1 MDRDRYDVCIIGA
14 GVVGCAIA
22 REFMAR
28 RRPAPARLLVLEQH
42 ERPGE
47 ETSGRNSGV
56 LHSGIHEA
64 PFSLKARLAH
74 EGCRSAAAYA
84 LERGIPLLR
93 TGMLIVVSKEDIRR
107 GLWREISMLRR
118 LWVNAW
124 RTNTRVRFMTP
135 SALRAWEPQVRASCG
150 IAIPT
155 VSVIDSQAFVQSL
168 KTESE
173 AAGVEFAFGN
183 RVVGIE
189 ATGGSYLVST
199 DRQQIRVACLINAA
213 GLYADDMASLA
224 LHHDKY
230 TIRPLRGEYYEWMM
244 PEKAGSVGRPV
255 YPALPP
261 GATGKGIHV
270 SPRPDGRLYVGPNEV
285 SVQDKA
291 DYTSHK
297 TPPGLF
303 AEAVQ
308 KFLPALDERDLSW
321 AYSGIRPRVETTS
334 RSKSDFIVS
343 VDREDPLLVDLIGI
357 ESPGLSAAMAL
368 ARHVCDLPSLQRRFP
383 SG

>member
-1 MDRDRYDVCIIGA
+1 MNTYDVCIVGA

-22 REFMAR
+22 RELMGR
-28 RRPAPARLLVLEQH
+28 CRPVPIRLLVLEQYA
-42 ERPGE
+42 RPGE

-124 RTNTRVRFMTP
+124 RTSTRVRFITP

-150 IAIPT
+150 IAIPD

-168 KTESE
+168 KTDSE
-173 AAGVEFAFGN
+173 AAGAEFAFGN
-183 RVVGIE
+183 QVVGIE
-189 ATGGSYLVST
+189 ATGGSYRVST
-199 DRQQIRVACLINAA
+199 ARQQIQVACLINAA
-213 GLYADDMASLA
+213 GLYADEIASLA
-224 LHHDKY
+224 LHHNKY
-230 TIRPLRGEYYEWMM
+230 TIRPLRGEYYEVMTS
-244 PEKAGSVGRPV
+244 EKIGPIGRPV

-261 GATGKGIHV
+261 GATGKGIHL

-285 SVQDKA
+285 PVQDKA
-291 DYTSHK
+291 DYMSHK

-303 AEAVQ
+303 VDAVQ
-308 KFLPALDERDLSW
+308 KFCPALDERDLRW
-321 AYSGIRPRVETTS
+321 AYSGIRPRVTKDS
-334 RSKSDFIVS
+334 RSKRDFIV
-343 VDREDPLLVDLIGI
+343 
-357 ESPGLSAAMAL
+357 
-368 ARHVCDLPSLQRRFP
+368 
-383 SG
+383 

>member
-1 MDRDRYDVCIIGA
+1 MNTYDVCIVGA
-14 GVVGCAIA
+14 GVIGCAIA

-28 RRPAPARLLVLEQH
+28 RRPAPIRLLVLEQH

-56 LHSGIHEA
+56 LHSGIHEV

-93 TGMLIVVSKEDIRR
+93 TGMLIVVSTEDIRR
-107 GLWREISMLRR
+107 GLWREMSMLRR

-124 RTNTRVRFMTP
+124 RTNTRVKFMTP
-135 SALRAWEPQVRASCG
+135 SRVRAWEPQVRASCG
-150 IAIPT
+150 IAIPE

-168 KTESE
+168 KTESQ
-173 AAGVEFAFGN
+173 AVGAEFAFGN
-183 RVVGIE
+183 RVIGIE
-189 ATGGSYLVST
+189 ATGSSYLVST
-199 DRQQIRVACLINAA
+199 NRQQIQSMCVINAA
-213 GLYADDMASLA
+213 GLYADEIASLT
-224 LHHDKY
+224 LHHPQY
-230 TIRPLRGEYYEWMM
+230 TIRPLRGEYYEVVT
-244 PEKAGSVGRPV
+244 PGKAVCIGRPV
-255 YPALPP
+255 YPALPL

-270 SPRPDGRLYVGPNEV
+270 SPRPDGRLYIGPNES
-285 SVQDKA
+285 SVEDKA

-297 TPPGLF
+297 TPPRLF
-303 AEAVQ
+303 VDAVQ
-308 KFLPALDERDLSW
+308 KFFPALEERDLRW
-321 AYSGIRPRVETTS
+321 AYAGIRPRVETKG

-343 VDREDPLLVDLIGI
+343 VDRDDPLLVSLVGI

-368 ARHVCDLPSLQRRFP
+368 ARHVCDLPSLQKRFP

>member
-1 MDRDRYDVCIIGA
+1 MNTYDVCIVGA

-22 REFMAR
+22 REFMGR
-28 RRPAPARLLVLEQH
+28 HRPAPIRLLVLEQH
-42 ERPGE
+42 ARPGE

-64 PFSLKARLAH
+64 PCSLKARLAH
-74 EGCRSAAAYA
+74 EGCRSAVAYA
-84 LERGIPLLR
+84 LERGIPLIR

-118 LWVNAW
+118 LWFNAW
-124 RTNTRVRFMTP
+124 RTNQRVKFMTP

-150 IAIPT
+150 LAIPT
-155 VSVIDSQAFVQSL
+155 VAVIDSQAFVRSL
-168 KTESE
+168 QIDAE
-173 AAGVEFAFGN
+173 ATGAEFVFGN
-183 RVVGIE
+183 RVIDIE
-189 ATGGSYLVST
+189 EAGGLYLVST
-199 DRQQIRVACLINAA
+199 DHQRIRTACLINAA
-213 GLYADDMASLA
+213 GLYADEIAFHA
-224 LHHDKY
+224 LHHHKY
-230 TIRPLRGEYYEWMM
+230 TIHPLRGEYYEVIT
-244 PEKAGSVGRPV
+244 PEKTGLVGRPV

-261 GATGKGIHV
+261 GATGKGIHL
-270 SPRPDGRLYVGPNEV
+270 SPRPGGRLYIGPNEV

-303 AEAVQ
+303 AEAVR
-308 KFLPALDERDLSW
+308 KFLPALDERDLRW
-321 AYSGIRPRVETTS
+321 AYSGIRPRVETNR

-368 ARHVCDLPSLQRRFP
+368 ARHVCDLPSLKKRFP

>member
-1 MDRDRYDVCIIGA
+1 MKTYDVCIVGA

-22 REFMAR
+22 REFMAQ
-28 RRPAPARLLVLEQH
+28 RRPASARLLVLEQH
-42 ERPGE
+42 ESSGE

-64 PFSLKARLAH
+64 AGSLKARLAH

-93 TGMLIVVSKEDIRR
+93 TGMLIVVSAEDVRR
-107 GLWREISMLRR
+107 GLWREMSMLRR

-135 SALRAWEPQVRASCG
+135 SAVRAWEPQVRASCG
-150 IAIPT
+150 LVIPD
-155 VSVIDSQAFVQSL
+155 VSVIDSRAFVQSL
-168 KTESE
+168 QTDAQ
-173 AAGVEFAFGN
+173 AAGAEFAFGH
-183 RVVGIE
+183 RVLAVEE
-189 ATGGSYLVST
+189 AGGSYLVST

-213 GLYADDMASLA
+213 GLYADEIASLA
-224 LHHDKY
+224 LHHHKY
-230 TIRPLRGEYYEWMM
+230 TIRPLRGEYYEVMTS
-244 PEKAGSVGRPV
+244 EKACRVGCPV

-261 GATGKGIHV
+261 GATGKGIHL
-270 SPRPDGRLYVGPNEV
+270 SPRPDGRLYIGPNEAPV
-285 SVQDKA
+285 EDKA
-291 DYTSHK
+291 DYTSNK

-303 AEAVQ
+303 AEAVR
-308 KFLPALDERDLSW
+308 KFLPALDERDLRW
-321 AYSGIRPRVETTS
+321 TYAGIRPRVETKS

-343 VDREDPLLVDLIGI
+343 VDREDPLLVNLIGI

-368 ARHVCDLPSLQRRFP
+368 ARHVCDLPPLQKRFP

>member
-1 MDRDRYDVCIIGA
+1 MDRYDVCVVGA

-22 REFMAR
+22 KEFMGR
-28 RRPAPARLLVLEQH
+28 RRPAPIRLLVVEQH
-42 ERPGE
+42 ARPGE

-64 PFSLKARLAH
+64 PSSLKARLAH
-74 EGCRSAAAYA
+74 EGCRLAAAYA
-84 LERGIPLLR
+84 RQRGLPLLS
-93 TGMLIVVSKEDIRR
+93 TGMLIVVAKEDIRR
-107 GLWREISMLRR
+107 GLWREIAMLRR

-124 RTNTRVRFMTP
+124 KTNTKVRFMTP
-135 SALRAWEPQVRASCG
+135 SALRACEPYVHASCG
-150 IAIPT
+150 LSIPT

-168 KTESE
+168 RTDAE
-173 AAGVEFAFGN
+173 AAGAEFAFGN
-183 RVVGIE
+183 QVMAVEE
-189 ATGGSYLVST
+189 AGGSYRVST
-199 DRQQIRVACLINAA
+199 DRQQIQAACLINAA
-213 GLYADDMASLA
+213 GLHADEIAALA
-224 LHHDKY
+224 LHHHKY
-230 TIRPLRGEYYEWMM
+230 TIHPLRGEYYELTT
-244 PEKAGSVGRPV
+244 PDKTGLVRCPV

-270 SPRPDGRLYVGPNEV
+270 SPRPNGRLYIGPNEV

-303 AEAVQ
+303 AEAVR
-308 KFLPALDERDLSW
+308 KFLPALDERNLRW
-321 AYSGIRPRVETTS
+321 AYSGIRPRVVTDG

-343 VDREDPLLVDLIGI
+343 VDREDPHLVNLIGI

-368 ARHVCDLPSLQRRFP
+368 ARHVCDLMAIQKRFP
-383 SG
+383 SS

>member
-1 MDRDRYDVCIIGA
+1 MNTYDVCIVGA

-42 ERPGE
+42 ESPGE

-64 PFSLKARLAH
+64 PCSLKARLAH
-74 EGCRSAAAYA
+74 EGCLAATAYA

-93 TGMLIVVSKEDIRR
+93 TGMLIVVSMEDIRR

-118 LWVNAW
+118 LWFNAW

-135 SALRAWEPQVRASCG
+135 SALRDLEPQVRASYG
-150 IAIPT
+150 LAIPE
-155 VSVIDSQAFVQSL
+155 VSVIDAHAFVESL

-173 AAGVEFAFGN
+173 AAGAEFAFGN
-183 RVVGIE
+183 RVIAIE
-189 ATGGSYLVST
+189 EAGGSYLVST
-199 DRQQIRVACLINAA
+199 DRQRIRAACLINAA
-213 GLYADDMASLA
+213 GLYADEIAFLA
-224 LHHDKY
+224 LHHRKY
-230 TIRPLRGEYYEWMM
+230 TIHPLRGEYYELIT
-244 PEKAGSVGRPV
+244 PEKTGLVGRPV

-261 GATGKGIHV
+261 GATGKGVHV
-270 SPRPDGRLYVGPNEV
+270 SPRPNGRLYIGPNEV
-285 SVQDKA
+285 PVQDKA

-303 AEAVQ
+303 VGAVH
-308 KFLPALDERDLSW
+308 KFLPAVEERDLCW

-334 RSKSDFIVS
+334 RSKGDFIVS

-383 SG
+383 SD

>member
-1 MDRDRYDVCIIGA
+1 MNTYDVCIVGA

-22 REFMAR
+22 REFMGR
-28 RRPAPARLLVLEQH
+28 HRPGSIRLLVLEQH
-42 ERPGE
+42 ARPGK

-56 LHSGIHEA
+56 LHSGIHEV

-84 LERGIPLLR
+84 LERGLPLLR
-93 TGMLIVVSKEDIRR
+93 TGMLIAVSTEDVRR

-118 LWVNAW
+118 LWFNAW
-124 RTNTRVRFMTP
+124 RTNTQVRFMTP
-135 SALRAWEPQVRASCG
+135 SALRDWEPQVRASFG
-150 IAIPT
+150 LAIPT
-155 VSVIDSQAFVQSL
+155 VSVIDAQAFVQSL

-173 AAGVEFAFGN
+173 AAGAEFAFGN
-183 RVVGIE
+183 RVMAIE
-189 ATGGSYLVST
+189 EAGGSYLVST
-199 DRQQIRVACLINAA
+199 DRQRIRVACLINAA
-213 GLYADDMASLA
+213 GLYADEIASLA
-224 LHHDKY
+224 LRHHKY
-230 TIRPLRGEYYEWMM
+230 TIRPLRGEYYELVT
-244 PEKAGSVGRPV
+244 PEKTGLVGRPV

-261 GATGKGIHV
+261 GATGKGIHL
-270 SPRPDGRLYVGPNEV
+270 SPRPDGRLYIGPNEV
-285 SVQDKA
+285 PVQDKT

-308 KFLPALDERDLSW
+308 KFLPTLDERDLSW
-321 AYSGIRPRVETTS
+321 AYSGIRPRVETNG

-343 VDREDPLLVDLIGI
+343 VDQEDPLLVNLIGI

-383 SG
+383 SA

>member
-1 MDRDRYDVCIIGA
+1 MNTYDVCIVGA
-14 GVVGCAIA
+14 GVVGCVIA
-22 REFMAR
+22 RELMGR
-28 RRPAPARLLVLEQH
+28 CRPAPIRLLVLEQH
-42 ERPGE
+42 ARPGE

-107 GLWREISMLRR
+107 GLWREVAMLRR

-135 SALRAWEPQVRASCG
+135 SAVREWEPQVRASCG
-150 IAIPT
+150 LAIPD

-168 KTESE
+168 RTDAEV
-173 AAGVEFAFGN
+173 AGVEFAFGN

-199 DRQQIRVACLINAA
+199 DRQQIRAACLINAA
-213 GLYADDMASLA
+213 GLYADEIASLA
-224 LHHDKY
+224 LHHHKY
-230 TIRPLRGEYYEWMM
+230 TIRPLRGEYYEVMTS
-244 PEKAGSVGRPV
+244 EKTGLIGRPV

-261 GATGKGIHV
+261 GATGKGIHL

-285 SVQDKA
+285 PVQDKA

-303 AEAVQ
+303 VDAVQ
-308 KFLPALDERDLSW
+308 KFCPALDERDLSW

-334 RSKSDFIVS
+334 RSKRDFIVS
-343 VDREDPLLVDLIGI
+343 VDRDDPLLVDLIGI

-368 ARHVCDLPSLQRRFP
+368 ARHVCDLPSLQKRFP

>member
-1 MDRDRYDVCIIGA
+1 MNTYDVCIVGA

-22 REFMAR
+22 REFMGR
-28 RRPAPARLLVLEQH
+28 RRPAPLRLLVLEQH
-42 ERPGE
+42 KRPGD

-107 GLWREISMLRR
+107 GLWREVAMLRR

-135 SALRAWEPQVRASCG
+135 SAVREWEPQVRASCG
-150 IAIPT
+150 LAIPD

-168 KTESE
+168 RTDAEVT
-173 AAGVEFAFGN
+173 GVEFAFGN
-183 RVVGIE
+183 RVTAIE
-189 ATGGSYLVST
+189 EAGGSYRVST
-199 DRQQIRVACLINAA
+199 ERQRIQAACLINAA
-213 GLYADDMASLA
+213 GLYADEIAFLA
-224 LHHDKY
+224 LHHRKY
-230 TIRPLRGEYYEWMM
+230 TIHPLRGEYYEVIT
-244 PEKAGSVGRPV
+244 PEKTGLVGRPV

-261 GATGKGIHV
+261 GATGKGVHV
-270 SPRPDGRLYVGPNEV
+270 SPRPNGRLYIGPNEV
-285 SVQDKA
+285 PVQDKA

-303 AEAVQ
+303 VGAVH
-308 KFLPALDERDLSW
+308 KFLPAVDEQDLRW
-321 AYSGIRPRVETTS
+321 AYSGIRPRVEANG

-343 VDREDPLLVDLIGI
+343 VDREDPLLVNLIGI